1 MRSNLDICHLLISAN
16 DIFTITIDSEEI
28 YNSRHEKPLGLIF
41 DIKLKFTIKKTSNTI
56 HVLVEIAHFMSL
68 SERRSITQAFVNAQF
83 KYCLL
88 A

>member
-16 DIFTITIDSEEI
+16 SIFTITIDSEEI
-28 YNSRHEKPLGLIF
+28 YNIRPEKPLGLIF
-41 DIKLKFTIKKTSNTI
+41 DINLKCTIKKTSNKI

-68 SERRSITQAFVNAQF
+68 SERRSITHAQF

>member
-16 DIFTITIDSEEI
+16 SIFTITIDSEEI
-28 YNSRHEKPLGLIF
+28 YNIRPEEPLGLIF
-41 DIKLKFTIKKTSNTI
+41 DINLKCTIKKTSNKI
-56 HVLVEIAHFMSL
+56 YVLVEIAHFMSL
-68 SERRSITQAFVNAQF
+68 SERRSITHAQF